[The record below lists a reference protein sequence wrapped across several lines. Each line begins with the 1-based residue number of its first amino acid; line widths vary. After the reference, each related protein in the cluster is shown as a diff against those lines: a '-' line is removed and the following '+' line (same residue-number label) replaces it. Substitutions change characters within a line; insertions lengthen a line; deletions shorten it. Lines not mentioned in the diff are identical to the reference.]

1 MSNVGQESTLGGRS
15 VATVRVR
22 LGARSYPVE
31 IGKGILPRFGKRM
44 RELRSATIGT
54 KVAVV
59 TNPLLLKLYG
69 KRLIHNLRAEGFA
82 VTTIVVPAGERSKD
96 LSWVGRIIDKL
107 VAEKF
112 ERRSALVALGGG
124 VIGDLTGFAAS
135 VYLRGIPYIHV
146 PTTVIAQVDSSVGG
160 KTAVN
165 HAKGKNL
172 IGAFYQPKLVFAD
185 VEVLNSLDQR
195 ELIGGLAEVIKYG
208 VIADAKL
215 FRFLETDMERVL
227 GRDPDVWL
235 HLVKRSCEIKAAV
248 VSADEREG
256 GRRRMLNYG
265 HTMGH
270 AIETVTG
277 YRWYTHGE
285 AIAIGMAFASQLSVA
300 EGLCGTT
307 TANRQRDLLVK
318 AGLPTAMP
326 DLPPAA
332 VMQAIA
338 RDKKVVAEK
347 VHFVLVDRIGRVR
360 VETVDK
366 RRIQRTLTS
375 FRQSTSSRSGRETR
389 RPMAHHDVTR
399 RTLAH

>member
-366 RRIQRTLTS
+366 RRIQHTLTS

>member
-1 MSNVGQESTLGGRS
+1 MSNVRQKPTLGSRRA
-15 VATVRVR
+15 ATVQVR

-44 RELRSATIGT
+44 RELRPAVIGT

-69 KRLIHNLRAEGFA
+69 KHLIHNLQAEGFT
-82 VTTIVVPAGERSKD
+82 VTTIVVPAGERTKD

-112 ERRSALVALGGG
+112 ERRSALIALGGG

-172 IGAFYQPKLVFAD
+172 IGAFYQPKLVFSD

-215 FRFLETDMERVL
+215 FRFLETNM
-227 GRDPDVWL
+227 
-235 HLVKRSCEIKAAV
+235 
-248 VSADEREG
+248 
-256 GRRRMLNYG
+256 
-265 HTMGH
+265 
-270 AIETVTG
+270 
-277 YRWYTHGE
+277 
-285 AIAIGMAFASQLSVA
+285 
-300 EGLCGTT
+300 
-307 TANRQRDLLVK
+307 
-318 AGLPTAMP
+318 
-326 DLPPAA
+326 
-332 VMQAIA
+332 
-338 RDKKVVAEK
+338 
-347 VHFVLVDRIGRVR
+347 
-360 VETVDK
+360 
-366 RRIQRTLTS
+366 
-375 FRQSTSSRSGRETR
+375 
-389 RPMAHHDVTR
+389 
-399 RTLAH
+399 

>member
-1 MSNVGQESTLGGRS
+1 MNNVGQKSTLSVRS
-15 VATVRVR
+15 AATVQVR
-22 LGARSYPVE
+22 LGVRSYSIE
-31 IGKGILPRFGKRM
+31 IGKGTLSRFGKRM
-44 RELRSATIGT
+44 RELQPAVVGT

-69 KRLIHNLRAEGFA
+69 KHLIQTLRAEGFA
-82 VTTIVVPAGERSKD
+82 VTTIVVPAGERTKD

-112 ERRSALVALGGG
+112 ERRSALIALGGG

-165 HAKGKNL
+165 HSKGKNL
-172 IGAFYQPKLVFAD
+172 IGAFYQPKLVFVD
-185 VEVLNSLDQR
+185 VEVLTSLDQR
-195 ELIGGLAEVIKYG
+195 EVVGGLAEVIKYG

-215 FRFLETDMERVL
+215 FRFLEANMESVL
-227 GRDPDVWL
+227 HRDLDVWL
-235 HLVKRSCEIKAAV
+235 HLVRRSCEIKAAV

-256 GRRRMLNYG
+256 GRRRVLNYG
-265 HTMGH
+265 HTLGH
-270 AIETVTG
+270 AIETATS

-285 AIAIGMAFASQLSVA
+285 AIAIGMAFAAQLSVA
-300 EGLCGTT
+300 EGRCGAT
-307 TANRQRDLLVK
+307 TAKRQHDLLVR

-326 DLPPAA
+326 GLSPAA
-332 VMQAIA
+332 VMQAID

-347 VHFVLVDRIGRVR
+347 ANFVLVDRIGRVR
-360 VETVDK
+360 VETVEK
-366 RRIQRTLTS
+366 GRIRHTLKKFSQRTG
-375 FRQSTSSRSGRETR
+375 SRLRRTTR
-389 RPMAHHDVTR
+389 GPVAHHDVTR
-399 RTLAH
+399 RMLAH

>member
-1 MSNVGQESTLGGRS
+1 MSNVRQKPTLGGRRA
-15 VATVRVR
+15 ATVQVR

-44 RELRSATIGT
+44 RELRPAVIGT

-69 KRLIHNLRAEGFA
+69 KHLIHTLQAEGFA
-82 VTTIVVPAGERSKD
+82 VTTIVVPAGERTKD

-112 ERRSALVALGGG
+112 ERRSALIALGGG

-172 IGAFYQPKLVFAD
+172 IGAFYQPKLVFSD

-215 FRFLETDMERVL
+215 FRFLETNMERVL

-235 HLVKRSCEIKAAV
+235 HLVRRSCEIKAAV
-248 VSADEREG
+248 VSMDEREE
-256 GRRRMLNYG
+256 GRRRILNYG
-265 HTMGH
+265 HTLGH
-270 AIETVTG
+270 AIETATS

-285 AIAIGMAFASQLSVA
+285 AIAIGMAFASQLSVE
-300 EGLCGTT
+300 EGYCGAT
-307 TANRQRDLLVK
+307 TATRQRDLLMK

-326 DLPPAA
+326 GLPSAA
-332 VMQAIA
+332 VMQAID
-338 RDKKVVAEK
+338 RDKKVVAET
-347 VHFVLVDRIGRVR
+347 VNVVLVDRIGRVR
-360 VETVDK
+360 VETVAK
-366 RRIQRTLTS
+366 RQIRHALKNVSPSPSPRS
-375 FRQSTSSRSGRETR
+375 ARKSRG
-389 RPMAHHDVTR
+389 PVVHHDVTR

>member
-1 MSNVGQESTLGGRS
+1 MRQKLTLGGRRAAS
-15 VATVRVR
+15 VQVR
-22 LGARSYPVE
+22 LGVRSYPVE
-31 IGKGILPRFGKRM
+31 IGKGILSRFGKRM
-44 RELRSATIGT
+44 RELRPDAIGT

-69 KRLIHNLRAEGFA
+69 KPLIHTLQAEGFA
-82 VTTIVVPAGERSKD
+82 VTTIVVPAGERTKD

-112 ERRSALVALGGG
+112 ERRSALIALGGG

-172 IGAFYQPKLVFAD
+172 IGAFYQPKLVFID

-195 ELIGGLAEVIKYG
+195 ELISGLAEVIKYG
-208 VIADAKL
+208 VIADARL
-215 FRFLETDMERVL
+215 FRFLETNMERIL

-235 HLVKRSCEIKAAV
+235 HLVKRSCEIKASV
-248 VSADEREG
+248 VSMDEREG
-256 GRRRMLNYG
+256 GRRRILNYG
-265 HTMGH
+265 HTLGH
-270 AIETVTG
+270 AIETATN

-285 AIAIGMAFASQLSVA
+285 AIAIGMAFASQLSVE
-300 EGLCGTT
+300 EGCCGAT
-307 TANRQRDLLVK
+307 TAKRQRDLLVK

-326 DLPPAA
+326 GLPSAA
-332 VMQAIA
+332 VMQAID

-347 VHFVLVDRIGRVR
+347 VNVVLVDRIGRVR
-360 VETVDK
+360 VETVEK
-366 RRIQRTLTS
+366 RQIRHTLKNAS
-375 FRQSTSSRSGRETR
+375 QSPSPRSGQKTR
-389 RPMAHHDVTR
+389 GAMARHDVTR

>member
-1 MSNVGQESTLGGRS
+1 M
-15 VATVRVR
+15 
-22 LGARSYPVE
+22 
-31 IGKGILPRFGKRM
+31 
-44 RELRSATIGT
+44 
-54 KVAVV
+54 
-59 TNPLLLKLYG
+59 
-69 KRLIHNLRAEGFA
+69 
-82 VTTIVVPAGERSKD
+82 VPAGERSKN
-96 LSWVGRIIDKL
+96 LSWVSRIIDKL

-112 ERRSALVALGGG
+112 ERRSALIALGGG

-172 IGAFYQPKLVFAD
+172 IGAFYQPKLVSVD

-215 FRFLETDMERVL
+215 FRFLETNMEKVL

-235 HLVKRSCEIKAAV
+235 HLVRRSCEIKAAV

-256 GRRRMLNYG
+256 GRRRILNYG

-270 AIETVTG
+270 AIETVTS

-300 EGLCGTT
+300 EGLCGKT
-307 TANRQRDLLVK
+307 TAKRQRDLLVK
-318 AGLPTAMP
+318 AGLPTEMP
-326 DLPPAA
+326 GLPPAA
-332 VMQAIA
+332 VMQAID

-347 VHFVLVDRIGRVR
+347 VNFVLVDRIGRVR
-360 VETVDK
+360 VETVEK
-366 RRIQRTLTS
+366 RRIRQTLTN
-375 FRQSTSSRSGRETR
+375 FRQSTSPRLGRRTR
-389 RPMAHHDVTR
+389 GPVAHHDVTR